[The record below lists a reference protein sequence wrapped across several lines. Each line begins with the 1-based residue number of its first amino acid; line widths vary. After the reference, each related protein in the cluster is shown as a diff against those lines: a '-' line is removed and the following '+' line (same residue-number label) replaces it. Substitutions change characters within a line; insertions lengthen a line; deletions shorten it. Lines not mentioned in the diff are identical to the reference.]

1 MGAAM
6 FYPRTSLLP
15 TIKTSLP
22 SSINC
27 LTNHPLDGSHQSR
40 FHEHNHCWLG
50 IVRHRRKEI
59 YLFDEKP
66 PLLQWSGCCPG
77 TIHRRCFSIFTIF
90 CSNVTLWHHPV
101 ALGRKAGSGGF
112 QSFALFQMSE
122 SFFYI
127 RSQNLYLSDVRIF
140 FISNVGIFFVRC
152 RNLSEARTTHQCQSG
167 GVAAP
172 LLLLSRPPY
181 IAAGK
186 QMSGHKYAHKLQGKK
201 TVGGAVGVASTVR
214 TAPRISYV

>member
-66 PLLQWSGCCPG
+66 PLLQWSGWCSGLG
-77 TIHRRCFSIFTIF
+77 TIHRRCFSIFTLF

-127 RSQNLYLSDVRIF
+127 RSQNLYLSDV
-140 FISNVGIFFVRC
+140 GIFLAVHNSSIGDLVTDSLTDSLTHWQYFYFWHYRVTLETC
-152 RNLSEARTTHQCQSG
+152 DLSDIWSEWWENMTWPT
-167 GVAAP
+167 
-172 LLLLSRPPY
+172 
-181 IAAGK
+181 I
-186 QMSGHKYAHKLQGKK
+186 
-201 TVGGAVGVASTVR
+201 
-214 TAPRISYV
+214 

>member
-66 PLLQWSGCCPG
+66 PLLQWWSGRCPGLG
-77 TIHRRCFSIFTIF
+77 TIHRRFSIFTLF
-90 CSNVTLWHHPV
+90 CSNVTPWRRRGKLAREV
-101 ALGRKAGSGGF
+101 FKVLLCSRCRN
-112 QSFALFQMSE
+112 LFFISEVRTFICQMSE
-122 SFFYI
+122 SFLVQMLESF
-127 RSQNLYLSDVRIF
+127 LSDV
-140 FISNVGIFFVRC
+140 GTC
-152 RNLSEARTTHQCQSG
+152 RRRAQPTNA
-167 GVAAP
+167 
-172 LLLLSRPPY
+172 SRAGWQPPY
-181 IAAGK
+181 YYYHVPHILRPANKCPAINTRTNCREKRRSAAR
-186 QMSGHKYAHKLQGKK
+186 SA
-201 TVGGAVGVASTVR
+201 
-214 TAPRISYV
+214 

>member
-6 FYPRTSLLP
+6 FYPCTSLLP

-40 FHEHNHCWLG
+40 FHEHNHCWL
-50 IVRHRRKEI
+50 HRLPVGKKFI
-59 YLFDEKP
+59 YLTKSRRSSSGAAVPAWEQYIGAAP
-66 PLLQWSGCCPG
+66 PFP
-77 TIHRRCFSIFTIF
+77 IFTIF
-90 CSNVTLWHHPV
+90 CSNVTAARWRR
-101 ALGRKAGSGGF
+101 GRKA
-112 QSFALFQMSE
+112 
-122 SFFYI
+122 
-127 RSQNLYLSDVRIF
+127 DVSCCF
-140 FISNVGIFFVRC
+140 KKFCFVPDVGTCPRC
-152 RNLSEARTTHQCQSG
+152 GAHQCQSA

-201 TVGGAVGVASTVR
+201 TVGGAVGVASIVR